1 MTLLKAACYRN
12 YFCQKTLSRKELR
25 GAPAPQLADK
35 SSRVVG
41 NKDVPEFLQA
51 DLDLFLTTA
60 LTPSFDKEIFIH
72 QLHFTIRLLI
82 GFQG

>member
-1 MTLLKAACYRN
+1 LSEDLK
-12 YFCQKTLSRKELR
+12 QKGVKRPHSS
-25 GAPAPQLADK
+25 ADI

-82 GFQG
+82 EFQG